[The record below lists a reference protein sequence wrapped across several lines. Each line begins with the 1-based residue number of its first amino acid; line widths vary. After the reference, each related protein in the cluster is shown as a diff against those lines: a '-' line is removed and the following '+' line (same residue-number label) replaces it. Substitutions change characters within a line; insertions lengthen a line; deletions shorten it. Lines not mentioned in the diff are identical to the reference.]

1 MELDSED
8 EWNYWNYIHI
18 NMQKLNKKACKGTK
32 QTYWLAQ
39 KPSWVFVVSL

>member
-18 NMQKLNKKACKGTK
+18 NMQKLNKKARKGMTK
-32 QTYWLAQ
+32 QTYWLHI
-39 KPSWVFVVSL
+39 VFDICL